1 METNII
7 ITENFYSNVD
17 GVRAFAL
24 TQPFDITGNYPGT
37 RTRTFLNTGVKDTIQ
52 LIINN
57 AGGKIT
63 HWFEE
68 DGFSGSFQL
77 TTAADRSWIH
87 SDNFNTWAGVLYL
100 TPNAPISGGTGLFK
114 HRATGATR
122 PSELPPGVPAE
133 SQDMTKWEMTDMIG
147 NKYNRLVLY
156 RGDLFHSS
164 LDYFG
169 STAEDGRLFQL
180 FFFNAQF

>member
-1 METNII
+1 MKTNII
-7 ITENFYSNVD
+7 ITENFYNNVD
-17 GVRAFAL
+17 SVRSFAL
-24 TQPFDITGNYPGT
+24 TQSFDITGNYPGT
-37 RTRTFLNTGVKDTIQ
+37 RTRTFLNTGIKDGIQ
-52 LIINN
+52 RIISNV
-57 AGGKIT
+57 GGIIT

-100 TPNAPISGGTGLFK
+100 TPNAPISGGTGMFR

-122 PSELPPGVPAE
+122 LSEVPDGVSIE
-133 SQDMTKWEMTDMIG
+133 SQDMTKWEMTDMVG

-156 RGDLFHSS
+156 RSDLFHKS